1 MPEEQVS
8 RPLVLTRGP
17 ELLVA
22 AVLMVL
28 AVLCIV
34 DSIRVGIGWAPDG
47 PRAGYFPFFIGL
59 GLAAVSAILM
69 LRQLLRWKA
78 DKREFVEVAQAAS
91 VWAVLWP
98 TVLYTLLIVPLG
110 IYTASVVLIVYFMR
124 RHGHYGWWR
133 AAAVALGVMA
143 LLFATFEIWF
153 KVPLPKGPLEA
164 LVGL

>member
-1 MPEEQVS
+1 MPKEQAS
-8 RPLVLTRGP
+8 GPLVLTRGP

-28 AVLCIV
+28 ALLCIF

-59 GLAAVSAILM
+59 GLAGVSATLM
-69 LRQLLRWKA
+69 LLQLLRWKA
-78 DKREFVEVAQAAS
+78 DQREFVEMAQAAS

-98 TVLYTLLIVPLG
+98 TVLFTLLILPMG
-110 IYTASVVLIVYFMR
+110 IYAASVALIVYFMR
-124 RHGHYGWWR
+124 RHGHYVWWR
-133 AAAVALGVMA
+133 SAAVALGVMA
-143 LLFATFEIWF
+143 LLFVTFEIWF